1 MGGGGLHRHGNG
13 NNSSPCMY
21 NVNSKLHIQCTLCIT
36 GTLQSLWFY
45 RLTTWE
51 NRKLWFSLS
60 NLNTAVAALFFGLL
74 GFVAAAGSAINNDC
88 VFPADTDLQKAV
100 WQASLIYYYYKLL
113 RSVCIKC
120 ANCVAIVSIHRH
132 CQWSDGPSC
141 FNLKRCLNWTQTLW
155 KRRADKCSENQHTNS
170 AANLAIT
177 NLSRSGNLGPAG

>member
-1 MGGGGLHRHGNG
+1 
-13 NNSSPCMY
+13 MY
-21 NVNSKLHIQCTLCIT
+21 NVHSNVHC
-36 GTLQSLWFY
+36 TLQSLWFY

-132 CQWSDGPSC
+132 CQWSDGPSR
-141 FNLKRCLNWTQTLW
+141 FALKRCLSWTQILW

-177 NLSRSGNLGPAG
+177 NLRRSGNLGPSG